1 MTSVTI
7 KTIAREA
14 GVHHSTVSRVLNN
27 RSVPIP
33 EATREK
39 IRRVAEKLH
48 YQKHR
53 LASHLKEGLGDL
65 AVLICEDFVRVNP
78 NPLYLEMI
86 AHLQAELGRN
96 KRYLAFHQYTDAT
109 REMILENMD
118 SSVYKGILLLG
129 RGEVE
134 GLEELASRLPVLQLW
149 HERPEKKVSQMLYDH
164 EQRFRVAA
172 SHLQEHGR
180 KNVAVF
186 SLDWTGTATYMKA
199 YEKTSREFKNMNFT
213 FEIVGDYFKRFIRPD
228 LADALAPFDAVI
240 FQGGWATRFYFDCL
254 ARGIDIPQKLSLIG
268 LDYMA
273 ANQHMVPELTVVGL
287 DYAAMAKTALSF
299 FEGKPKQTV
308 LKIPSDLYPGKTV
321 QGSRRERTT

>member
-1 MTSVTI
+1 MSTVTI
-7 KTIAREA
+7 KTIAQEA

-109 REMILENMD
+109 REMLLENMD
-118 SSVYKGILLLG
+118 SSMYRGIILLG

-149 HERPEKKVSQMLYDH
+149 HERPEKKVSQLLYDH
-164 EQRFRVAA
+164 EQRFRVAV
-172 SHLQEHGR
+172 SHLQEHG
-180 KNVAVF
+180 KKKIAVF
-186 SLDWTGTATYMKA
+186 SLDWTSTAIYMKA
-199 YEKTSREFKNMNFT
+199 YEAASTAFKGMDFH
-213 FEIVGDYFKRFIRPD
+213 FEIVVDYFKRFLTSD
-228 LADALAPFDAVI
+228 LKAALSPFDAVI

-254 ARGIDIPQKLSLIG
+254 ARGIDIPRNLSLIG

-287 DYAAMAKTALSF
+287 DYPAMAKTAISF
-299 FEGKPKQTV
+299 FDGTPKRTIT
-308 LKIPSDLYPGKTV
+308 KIPSILYPGKTV
-321 QGSRRERTT
+321 E